1 MKSPPG
7 SSPEGIPGT
16 GGAGAHS
23 DTSGTI
29 PPTGPGVVRRAGHRE
44 LGTGK
49 ETRAPAG
56 EGRSTTAQRPSCD
69 GSDGR
74 ACPATG
80 TRCDPSSPLL
90 GGGTPRGTPCRPPT
104 RSHGPG
110 WGVSQ
115 NAGERGRGGQERP
128 AGPGRAVPAGHSA
141 LTPAPSGGMAGGVR
155 LETPP
160 PGPAPSPLSPP
171 GTQELLA
178 SPGLSERT
186 RGRLPAPPGADAPRE
201 SRCSRADR
209 PTDRPPRSR
218 PRRPLPGPPRP
229 WLRRRHR
236 GAPCRGLPAPGAA
249 AARRS
254 RAEMQRV
261 RPSGSPHPSPYPP
274 PPRDPPEPGSG
285 GDGTG
290 GGPGP
295 GSQLGF
301 GGSSSGLRL
310 RPTSPR
316 VRGSAVALVARVRG
330 PGNWGGACARIA
342 VPAWRP
348 PPPGSR
354 QHPRLLRYPVVSGGR
369 GGSGRGTVPRSG
381 RC

>member
-1 MKSPPG
+1 MPTSHPLPRAW
-7 SSPEGIPGT
+7 
-16 GGAGAHS
+16 AG
-23 DTSGTI
+23 
-29 PPTGPGVVRRAGHRE
+29 
-44 LGTGK
+44 
-49 ETRAPAG
+49 
-56 EGRSTTAQRPSCD
+56 
-69 GSDGR
+69 
-74 ACPATG
+74 
-80 TRCDPSSPLL
+80 
-90 GGGTPRGTPCRPPT
+90 
-104 RSHGPG
+104 
-110 WGVSQ
+110 GVSQ

-128 AGPGRAVPAGHSA
+128 AGPGRAVPAGHSDA
-141 LTPAPSGGMAGGVR
+141 DPGPERRHGGGRPFGDP
-155 LETPP
+155 PP

-261 RPSGSPHPSPYPP
+261 RPSGSPHPSPYPS

-348 PPPGSR
+348 PPSREPPASPPSAVPGGLGWARWVGKRDRAPFWAVLSR
-354 QHPRLLRYPVVSGGR
+354 VSKRGLDAAPALWSCSAGV
-369 GGSGRGTVPRSG
+369 GGSHGPPGAGAARPSG
-381 RC
+381 RAEERGAGGALGSPALPRTVWGSP

>member
-1 MKSPPG
+1 MGPEPTLTPAARFPPRDPAWFG
-7 SSPEGIPGT
+7 VRGT
-16 GGAGAHS
+16 GSWGPGRRRGLRLERAAAPRRSGHRATAATAEPAPPRGPAATPAPRFSGGARHGGHLA
-23 DTSGTI
+23 DL
-29 PPTGPGVVRRAGHRE
+29 PPAPTG
-44 LGTGK
+44 
-49 ETRAPAG
+49 
-56 EGRSTTAQRPSCD
+56 
-69 GSDGR
+69 
-74 ACPATG
+74 
-80 TRCDPSSPLL
+80 L
-90 GGGTPRGTPCRPPT
+90 GG
-104 RSHGPG
+104 
-110 WGVSQ
+110 GVSQ